1 MGKSTLF
8 NALTASKNAEAA
20 NFPFCTIDPNIG
32 IVDVVDERLDKL
44 TELSKSKKKIY
55 TNITFVDIAGLVK
68 GASKGEGLGNK
79 FLSHIREVD
88 AIIHLVRCFDS
99 EKITHVNSKI
109 NPVEDLE
116 TIKTEIILS
125 DIDII
130 QKKLEKGK
138 KKLLEEKQIKIL
150 EEKLNQ
156 LNEGKEIFI
165 NGSDEKKFLS
175 SLGLLSI
182 KPKIIVCNVDEES
195 LANGNAFTKEVQ
207 NKYSNEKVVTICA
220 DIEDQIMGL
229 DNSERE
235 TFMKEIGLN
244 KTGLNQLIKEGYE
257 LLNLDTFFTSGPEES
272 RAWTVEKNTPAPKAA
287 SVIHTDFEKKFLT
300 TLGLLSIKPK
310 IIVCNVDEE
319 SLATGNAFTEDVK
332 RKYTAEK
339 IVTICADI
347 EDQIMGLDNNERET
361 FMKEIGL
368 NKTGLNQ
375 LIKEGYDLLNLDTFF
390 TSGPEESRAWTI
402 EKNTL
407 APQAASVIH
416 TDFEKNFIRAEAV
429 TCEDFIKFGS
439 AEKCK
444 ENGKLRIEGKDYIV
458 KDGDV
463 LYFRVNP

>member
-1 MGKSTLF
+1 MGFKCGIVGLPNVGKSTLF

-32 IVDVVDERLDKL
+32 IVDVVDKRLDKL

-88 AIIHLVRCFDS
+88 AIIHLVRCFES

-156 LNEGKEIFI
+156 LNEGKEISVKD
-165 NGSDEKKFLS
+165 NEEKKFLS

-182 KPKIIVCNVDEES
+182 KPKIIVCNVDEGS
-195 LANGNAFTKEVQ
+195 LANGNAYTKEVK
-207 NKYSNEKVVTICA
+207 NKYPNEKVVTICA

-229 DNSERE
+229 DKNERE

-287 SVIHTDFEKKFLT
+287 SVIHTDFEK
-300 TLGLLSIKPK
+300 
-310 IIVCNVDEE
+310 
-319 SLATGNAFTEDVK
+319 
-332 RKYTAEK
+332 
-339 IVTICADI
+339 
-347 EDQIMGLDNNERET
+347 
-361 FMKEIGL
+361 
-368 NKTGLNQ
+368 
-375 LIKEGYDLLNLDTFF
+375 
-390 TSGPEESRAWTI
+390 
-402 EKNTL
+402 
-407 APQAASVIH
+407 
-416 TDFEKNFIRAEAV
+416 NFIRAETV
-429 TCEDFIKFGS
+429 TCEDFIKYGS

-444 ENGKLRIEGKDYIV
+444 ENGKLRIEGKEYIV

>member
-1 MGKSTLF
+1 MGFKCGIVGLPNVGKSTLF

-32 IVDVVDERLDKL
+32 IVDVIDERLDKL
-44 TELSKSKKKIY
+44 SKLSNSKKKIY

-88 AIIHLVRCFDS
+88 AIIHLVRCFESD
-99 EKITHVNSKI
+99 KITHVNSNI

-125 DIDII
+125 DLDVV

-138 KKLLEEKQIKIL
+138 KKLLQEKEVKIL

-156 LNEGKEIFI
+156 LNDGKEILANDEF
-165 NGSDEKKFLS
+165 EKKFLS

-195 LANGNAFTKEVQ
+195 LAKGNTFTE
-207 NKYSNEKVVTICA
+207 
-220 DIEDQIMGL
+220 
-229 DNSERE
+229 
-235 TFMKEIGLN
+235 
-244 KTGLNQLIKEGYE
+244 
-257 LLNLDTFFTSGPEES
+257 
-272 RAWTVEKNTPAPKAA
+272 
-287 SVIHTDFEKKFLT
+287 SVIKNYSK
-300 TLGLLSIKPK
+300 
-310 IIVCNVDEE
+310 
-319 SLATGNAFTEDVK
+319 
-332 RKYTAEK
+332 EK

-368 NKTGLNQ
+368 DKTGLNQ

-390 TSGPEESRAWTI
+390 TSGPEESRAWTVK
-402 EKNTL
+402 KNTL
-407 APQAASVIH
+407 APKAASVIH
-416 TDFEKNFIRAEAV
+416 TDFEKNFIRAETV
-429 TCEDFIKFGS
+429 TCEDFIKYGS

-444 ENGKLRIEGKDYIV
+444 ENGKLRIEGKDYVV

>member
-1 MGKSTLF
+1 MGFKCGIVGLPNVGKSTLF

-32 IVDVVDERLDKL
+32 IVDVIDKRLDKL
-44 TELSKSKKKIY
+44 SNLSNSKKKIY

-68 GASKGEGLGNK
+68 GASNGEGLGNK

-99 EKITHVNSKI
+99 DKITHVNSKI
-109 NPVEDLE
+109 NPTEDLE

-125 DIDII
+125 DLDIV

-138 KKLLEEKQIKIL
+138 KKLLQDKEVKIL
-150 EEKLNQ
+150 EEKLKQ
-156 LNEGKEIFI
+156 LNEGKEATIEDE
-165 NGSDEKKFLS
+165 NEKKFLTT
-175 SLGLLSI
+175 LGLLTI

-195 LANGNAFTKEVQ
+195 LSKGNIFTESIKK
-207 NKYSNEKVVTICA
+207 KYSN
-220 DIEDQIMGL
+220 
-229 DNSERE
+229 
-235 TFMKEIGLN
+235 
-244 KTGLNQLIKEGYE
+244 
-257 LLNLDTFFTSGPEES
+257 
-272 RAWTVEKNTPAPKAA
+272 
-287 SVIHTDFEKKFLT
+287 
-300 TLGLLSIKPK
+300 
-310 IIVCNVDEE
+310 
-319 SLATGNAFTEDVK
+319 
-332 RKYTAEK
+332 EK

-347 EDQIMGLDNNERET
+347 EDQIMGLDYNERET
-361 FMKEIGL
+361 FMKDIGL

-390 TSGPEESRAWTI
+390 TSGPEESRAWTVK
-402 EKNTL
+402 KNTL
-407 APQAASVIH
+407 APKAASVIH

-429 TCEDFIKFGS
+429 TCEDFIKYGS

>member
-1 MGKSTLF
+1 MGFKCGIVGLPNVGKSTLF

-32 IVDVVDERLDKL
+32 IVDVVDERLDQLAKL
-44 TELSKSKKKIY
+44 SSSKKKIY

-109 NPVEDLE
+109 SPSNDLE
-116 TIKTEIILS
+116 TIKTEIVLS
-125 DIDII
+125 DLDIV

-138 KKLLEEKQIKIL
+138 KKLLEDKEIKIL

-156 LNEGKEIFI
+156 LDKNQELKINNEEE
-165 NGSDEKKFLS
+165 NKFLS
-175 SLGLLSI
+175 SIGLLSI
-182 KPKIIVCNVDEES
+182 KPKIIVCNVDEENLS
-195 LANGNAFTKEVQ
+195 KGNQYTEEVQ
-207 NKYSNEKVVTICA
+207 NKYPNEKIIKICA
-220 DIEDQIMGL
+220 DIEDQLSGL
-229 DNSERE
+229 DKNEKE
-235 TFMKEIGLN
+235 AFM
-244 KTGLNQLIKEGYE
+244 Q
-257 LLNLDTFFTSGPEES
+257 D
-272 RAWTVEKNTPAPKAA
+272 
-287 SVIHTDFEKKFLT
+287 
-300 TLGLLSIKPK
+300 
-310 IIVCNVDEE
+310 
-319 SLATGNAFTEDVK
+319 
-332 RKYTAEK
+332 
-339 IVTICADI
+339 
-347 EDQIMGLDNNERET
+347 
-361 FMKEIGL
+361 IGL

-375 LIKEGYDLLNLDTFF
+375 LIKEGYDLLKLDTFF
-390 TSGPEESRAWTI
+390 TSGPEESRAWTVR
-402 EKNTL
+402 KNTI
-407 APQAASVIH
+407 APKAASVIH

-429 TCEDFIKFGS
+429 SCEDFIKYGS

>member
-1 MGKSTLF
+1 MGFKCGIVGLPNVGKSTLF

-32 IVDVVDERLDKL
+32 IVDVVDDRLDQLAKL
-44 TELSKSKKKIY
+44 SSSKKKIY

-109 NPVEDLE
+109 NPSSDLE
-116 TIKTEIILS
+116 TIKTEIVLS
-125 DIDII
+125 DLDIV

-138 KKLLEEKQIKIL
+138 KKLLEGKEIKIL

-156 LNEGKEIFI
+156 LDKNQEVKINNEEE
-165 NGSDEKKFLS
+165 NKFLS
-175 SLGLLSI
+175 SIGLLSI
-182 KPKIIVCNVDEES
+182 KPKIIVCNVDEENLS
-195 LANGNAFTKEVQ
+195 NGNQYTEEVQ
-207 NKYSNEKVVTICA
+207 SKYPNEKIIKICA
-220 DIEDQIMGL
+220 DIEDQLSGL
-229 DNSERE
+229 DKNEKE
-235 TFMKEIGLN
+235 AFM
-244 KTGLNQLIKEGYE
+244 Q
-257 LLNLDTFFTSGPEES
+257 D
-272 RAWTVEKNTPAPKAA
+272 
-287 SVIHTDFEKKFLT
+287 
-300 TLGLLSIKPK
+300 
-310 IIVCNVDEE
+310 
-319 SLATGNAFTEDVK
+319 
-332 RKYTAEK
+332 
-339 IVTICADI
+339 
-347 EDQIMGLDNNERET
+347 
-361 FMKEIGL
+361 IGL

-375 LIKEGYDLLNLDTFF
+375 LIKEGYDLLKLDTFF
-390 TSGPEESRAWTI
+390 TSGPEESRAWTVR
-402 EKNTL
+402 KNTV
-407 APQAASVIH
+407 APKAASVIH

-429 TCEDFIKFGS
+429 SCEDFIKYGS

>member
-1 MGKSTLF
+1 MGFKCGIVGLPNVGKSTLF

-32 IVDVVDERLDKL
+32 IVDVIDKRLDQLAKL
-44 TELSKSKKKIY
+44 SSSKKKIY

-109 NPVEDLE
+109 SPSSDLE
-116 TIKTEIILS
+116 TIKTEIVLS
-125 DIDII
+125 DLDIV

-138 KKLLEEKQIKIL
+138 KKLLENKEIKIL

-156 LNEGKEIFI
+156 LDKNQEVKINNEEE
-165 NGSDEKKFLS
+165 NKFLS
-175 SLGLLSI
+175 NIGLLSI
-182 KPKIIVCNVDEES
+182 KPKIIVCNVDEENLS
-195 LANGNAFTKEVQ
+195 KGNQYTEEIQ
-207 NKYSNEKVVTICA
+207 NKYPNEKIIKICA
-220 DIEDQIMGL
+220 DIEDQLSGL
-229 DNSERE
+229 DKNEKE
-235 TFMKEIGLN
+235 AFM
-244 KTGLNQLIKEGYE
+244 Q
-257 LLNLDTFFTSGPEES
+257 D
-272 RAWTVEKNTPAPKAA
+272 
-287 SVIHTDFEKKFLT
+287 
-300 TLGLLSIKPK
+300 
-310 IIVCNVDEE
+310 
-319 SLATGNAFTEDVK
+319 
-332 RKYTAEK
+332 
-339 IVTICADI
+339 
-347 EDQIMGLDNNERET
+347 
-361 FMKEIGL
+361 IGL

-375 LIKEGYDLLNLDTFF
+375 LIKEGYDLLKLDTFF
-390 TSGPEESRAWTI
+390 TSGPEESRAWTVR
-402 EKNTL
+402 KNTI
-407 APQAASVIH
+407 APKAASVIH

-429 TCEDFIKFGS
+429 SCEDFIKYGS